1 MSSLKFDSEKT
12 CSFSGHRILPRNFDL
27 SEIEKAV
34 YNAINDGF
42 STFLVGMAIGFDS
55 VCFSILERLREKNE
69 IKIVSCVPCADQSEF
84 FNRKQK
90 AEYER
95 MLGSADK
102 VVYLAEKYYDGCMQK
117 RNEFMVDNSKRLIC
131 YLKSPYGGTYATVKY
146 AVEKEREIVYL
157 GK

>member
-1 MSSLKFDSEKT
+1 MTK
-12 CSFSGHRILPRNFDL
+12 NFDVA
-27 SEIEKAV
+27 EIEKAV

-55 VCFSILERLREKNE
+55 VCFNVLEKIRQEKK
-69 IKIVSCVPCADQSEF
+69 IKIISCVPCKDQSEF
-84 FNRKQK
+84 FNSKQK

-95 MLGSADK
+95 MIKAADK
-102 VVYLAEKYYDGCMQK
+102 VVYLAESYYEGCMQA
-117 RNEFMVDNSKRLIC
+117 RNEFMIDNSSRLIC
-131 YLKSPYGGTYATVKY
+131 YLKTSYGGTYATVKY